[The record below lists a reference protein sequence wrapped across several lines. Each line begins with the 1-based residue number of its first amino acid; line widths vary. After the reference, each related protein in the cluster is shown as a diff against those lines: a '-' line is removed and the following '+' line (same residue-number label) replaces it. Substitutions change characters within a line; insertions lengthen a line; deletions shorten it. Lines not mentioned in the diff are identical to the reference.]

1 VFVPEVNKQHVLAG
15 LFQRSIDNAC
25 SCEGKLQE
33 RKVCRRER
41 PLLMTHLNFAQ
52 AKKTF
57 MLFYILFDI
66 SIRRQSLCSKKT
78 NQYPA
83 VHDCRI
89 ALPFFS

>member
-1 VFVPEVNKQHVLAG
+1 MSGTSATHYKVFVPEVNKQHVLAG

-52 AKKTF
+52 AKKT
-57 MLFYILFDI
+57 LYVILYFI
-66 SIRRQSLCSKKT
+66 
-78 NQYPA
+78 
-83 VHDCRI
+83 
-89 ALPFFS
+89 